1 MAAALSLWSF
11 TVSMVQFSIRIE
23 RLVRSNE
30 PRVSLLFTPLEVLE
44 SDLDQMLVTG
54 SLEHWNLM

>member
-23 RLVRSNE
+23 RLARSNE

-54 SLEHWNLM
+54 RLEHSSLM